1 MAKIT
6 EEQLAA
12 MKPWQLD
19 AIADTDIS
27 YCEATRGREFIIR
40 MSTGADPVKAIT
52 EFAKKANIKYG
63 KIHATFM
70 GGFEP
75 CDYLVWV
82 PDKDDKENWHLERTA
97 SVDNLSMLISIG
109 GMIGQK
115 TGADGKEEPFC
126 AIHFVAGGGWNVPQA
141 FGGHLVEGTKVK
153 GCMQCF
159 VTELLDIERQEP
171 VDVYNESDTF
181 PENFYVNTKTGE
193 NYTIVEGQLKVNK

>member
-1 MAKIT
+1 
-6 EEQLAA
+6 
-12 MKPWQLD
+12 
-19 AIADTDIS
+19 
-27 YCEATRGREFIIR
+27 
-40 MSTGADPVKAIT
+40 
-52 EFAKKANIKYG
+52 
-63 KIHATFM
+63 
-70 GGFEP
+70 
-75 CDYLVWV
+75 
-82 PDKDDKENWHLERTA
+82 
-97 SVDNLSMLISIG
+97 MLISIG

-181 PENFYVNTKTGE
+181 PENFYVNSKTGE
-193 NYTIVEGQLKVNK
+193 NYTIVEGELKVNK